1 MNWVLPGTMLTF
13 PRETADHIEEQFRAM
28 FCAGGMVLSQVAG
41 ISGVEPHTVQNW
53 VKRGFLTKPEGKRYT
68 QRQLCR
74 ILNINVLKAVM
85 PLEQV
90 CQLLS
95 YINGALDDEGDD
107 VIDDSA
113 LYFLFVRLAVRAK
126 QLDEPEMLQN
136 TLETFLADY
145 EEPVPGAR
153 IRVENTLRIMLI
165 AWVAARMRTA
175 AEEMLKDLK

>member
-1 MNWVLPGTMLTF
+1 MNWILPGTTLTVQ
-13 PRETADHIEEQFRAM
+13 REMADSIEDWFRTM

-41 ISGVEPHTVQNW
+41 ISGLEPHTVQNW
-53 VKRGFLTKPEGKRYT
+53 VKRGFLTNPEGKRYS

-107 VIDDSA
+107 VIDDSV

-126 QLDEPEMLQN
+126 QLDDPERLQQ
-136 TLETFLADY
+136 TLEEYLVDY

-153 IRVENTLRIMLI
+153 KRVENVLRIMLV
-165 AWVAARMRTA
+165 AWVASRMRAA
-175 AEEMLKDLK
+175 AEEMLKNL

>member
-1 MNWVLPGTMLTF
+1 MEWVLPGTTLIVS
-13 PRETADHIEEQFRAM
+13 RETADNVEDRFHAM

-41 ISGVEPHTVQNW
+41 VSGLEPHTVQNW
-53 VKRGFLTKPEGKRYT
+53 VKRGFLRSPEGKRYT

-95 YINGALDDEGDD
+95 YVNGALDDEGDD

-113 LYFLFVRLAVRAK
+113 LYFLFVRLALRAK
-126 QLDEPEMLQN
+126 QLDDPERLQQ
-136 TLETFLADY
+136 TLEEFLADY
-145 EEPVPGAR
+145 KEPVPGAR
-153 IRVENTLRIMLI
+153 KRVENALRIMLV
-165 AWVAARMRTA
+165 AWVAAKMRSA
-175 AEEMLKDLK
+175 AEEMLKNLT